1 MNNKNLGTLALTGA
15 PFLLI
20 GFKVE
25 QHYAFLADSWFTGAW
40 GLVYSTAW
48 LCSVAGLHR
57 LGAAGKSRFGRVL
70 LPVVMGMLGLA
81 NVSNLYKLLLPDYAS
96 PLFYAFDVFWPLSN
110 LAMLVVGITVIRAK
124 VLAGWRRY
132 VPLAV
137 GLWFPLTMLGVVL
150 VGRTSPYLFYVPYYS
165 AIAWTLLALAVRGKS
180 ITNDQLQMTN
190 GSQSYCAIRN
200 QSSVIS
206 H

>member
-1 MNNKNLGTLALTGA
+1 LGTLALIGA

-20 GFKVE
+20 GFKAE
-25 QHYAFLADSWFTGAW
+25 QHYAFLANSWFTGAW
-40 GLVYSTAW
+40 GLVYITAW
-48 LCSVAGLHR
+48 LCSILVLHR

-81 NVSNLYKLLLPDYAS
+81 NVSNLYKLLLPDYESA
-96 PLFYAFDVFWPLSN
+96 LFYAFDAFWPLSN
-110 LAMLVVGITVIRAK
+110 LAMVVVGVAVIRAK
-124 VLAGWRRY
+124 VLPGWRRY

-165 AIAWTLLALAVRGKS
+165 AIAWTLLALAVRGNKYE
-180 ITNDQLQMTN
+180 LRMTN
-190 GSQSYCAIRN
+190 YAVQAQATAHTAR
-200 QSSVIS
+200 
-206 H
+206 

>member
-1 MNNKNLGTLALTGA
+1 
-15 PFLLI
+15 
-20 GFKVE
+20 
-25 QHYAFLADSWFTGAW
+25 
-40 GLVYSTAW
+40 
-48 LCSVAGLHR
+48 
-57 LGAAGKSRFGRVL
+57 
-70 LPVVMGMLGLA
+70 
-81 NVSNLYKLLLPDYAS
+81 
-96 PLFYAFDVFWPLSN
+96 
-110 LAMLVVGITVIRAK
+110 VVGITVIRAK